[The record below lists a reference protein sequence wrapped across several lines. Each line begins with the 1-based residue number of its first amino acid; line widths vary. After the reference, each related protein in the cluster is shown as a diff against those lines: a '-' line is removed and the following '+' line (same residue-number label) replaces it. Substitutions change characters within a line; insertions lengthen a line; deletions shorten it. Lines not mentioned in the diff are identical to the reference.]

1 MSKYFLCLFCTRSVV
16 LENEQMKQSRRKSAC
31 STSFFSGRKPI
42 CAVTTPHY
50 RCGKGSDRVA
60 EGLKIRGASSDV
72 VGIICPIVEIGLTD
86 LPKSGGRTLP
96 RPDRFRH
103 PCCKLSNNNR
113 VIVTYKNLSTLCI
126 LLSTSLCVVKYRTYS
141 N

>member
-31 STSFFSGRKPI
+31 STSFFSGRKTI

-50 RCGKGSDRVA
+50 RCGKSSDRVA

-72 VGIICPIVEIGLTD
+72 VGIICPIVEIWLTD

-96 RPDRFRH
+96 PPDRFRH

-126 LLSTSLCVVKYRTYS
+126 LLSMSLCVVHH
-141 N
+141 

>member
-16 LENEQMKQSRRKSAC
+16 LENKQMKQSRRKSAC

-86 LPKSGGRTLP
+86 LPKSGRRTLP

-113 VIVTYKNLSTLCI
+113 VIVTYKNLSTLHFTLNVFVCG
-126 LLSTSLCVVKYRTYS
+126 
-141 N
+141 

>member
-1 MSKYFLCLFCTRSVV
+1 MKQVLRERKRLKYFLCLFCTV

-31 STSFFSGRKPI
+31 STSFFSGRKTI

-50 RCGKGSDRVA
+50 RCGKSSDRVG

-72 VGIICPIVEIGLTD
+72 VSIICPIVEIGLTD

-96 RPDRFRH
+96 LPD
-103 PCCKLSNNNR
+103 
-113 VIVTYKNLSTLCI
+113 
-126 LLSTSLCVVKYRTYS
+126 
-141 N
+141 